1 MRNKV
6 LLIIAAIVLVAV
18 IGIGGAVYWSS
29 SNDYVAKVGGEKIT
43 KAEYNFFL
51 GSIKNEMEQT
61 VSASGGDTNAF
72 WNSKIDGVDAKEKA
86 KTRALEEAQ
95 SYKIQQI
102 KAKENNVKLE
112 KTEVDNINKS
122 IDEQVKTMGRMEADK
137 QLKQLYGITVN
148 QYKTIARDLTLVQKY
163 TSQEQQKIQP
173 TEDDYKKAYESVEN
187 ADKVTVRHILISTV
201 DADKKPLP
209 EDKQAEAKK
218 KADEVFEKVKAGGD
232 MKELAKQYSED
243 PGSKENAGQYT
254 LGRGEMVKEFEDWSF
269 SAKPGDTAI
278 VKSEYGYHVM
288 KKPTYEEVK
297 ESLKGEAVYTKYSA
311 VIDEYKKDV
320 KYNVVK
326 NQKVY
331 DSIVV
336 I

>member
-1 MRNKV
+1 MKNKV
-6 LLIIAAIVLVAV
+6 LLIIAAVVLVAAL
-18 IGIGGAVYWSS
+18 GIGGAVYWSS
-29 SNDYVAKVGGEKIT
+29 SNNYVATVGGEKIT

-61 VSASGGDTNAF
+61 VTTSGGDTNAF

-112 KTEVDNINKS
+112 KTEVDSINKS
-122 IDEQVKTMGRMEADK
+122 IDDSVKSMGRAEAEK

-148 QYKTIARDLTLVQKY
+148 EYKTIARDLTLVQKY
-163 TSQEQQKIQP
+163 MSQEQQKIEP
-173 TEDDYKKAYESVEN
+173 TEDDYKKAYESAES
-187 ADKVTVRHILISTV
+187 ADKVTVRHILISTMGE
-201 DADKKPLP
+201 DKKPLP

-243 PGSKENAGQYT
+243 PGSKEKSGQYT

-269 SAKPGDTAI
+269 SAKPGDTGI
-278 VKSEYGYHVM
+278 VKTEYGYHVM
-288 KKPTYEEVK
+288 KKPKYDELK
-297 ESLKGEAVYTKYSA
+297 ESLKGEIVYAKYTA
-311 VIDEYKKDV
+311 IVDEYKKDA